1 MKLNLDN
8 KNTAEYMVSKLFEG
22 WKAKD
27 FKGINKYI
35 QGTWLYHNSKKEFE
49 RVFGIY
55 KLIDFYF
62 YDKEI
67 ITNCRHEID
76 FRVDVILE
84 DKTKSL
90 YGKANVICETAP
102 YGPSPK
108 GKWGV
113 NPISLLRWHNE
124 NTR

>member
-1 MKLNLDN
+1 MELDLDD
-8 KNTAEYMVSKLFEG
+8 KNTAEYTVSKLFES

-27 FKGINKYI
+27 FKRINECI
-35 QGTWLYHNSKKEFE
+35 QGTWLYHNSEEGFGKMFGTFE
-49 RVFGIY
+49 LV
-55 KLIDFYF
+55 DFYI

-67 ITNCRHEID
+67 ITSCRHEVD
-76 FRVDVILE
+76 FRIDVILN

-102 YGPSPK
+102 YAPSPN

-113 NPISLLRWHNE
+113 NPISLMRW
-124 NTR
+124 RKG

>member
-1 MKLNLDN
+1 MELDLDN
-8 KNTAEYMVSKLFEG
+8 KNTAEYMVSKLFES

-35 QGTWLYHNSKKEFE
+35 QGTWLYHNNKERFE
-49 RVFGIY
+49 KMFGIY
-55 KLIDFYF
+55 KLIDFYI

-67 ITNCRHEID
+67 ITNCRHEVD
-76 FRVDVILE
+76 FRVDVIFN

-102 YGPSPK
+102 YEPSPN

-113 NPISLLRWHNE
+113 NPLSLYRWQK
-124 NTR
+124 